1 MERTWQGFYLDGRSA
16 ARHPVTIQIMRNGL
30 HVTTSLNKKF
40 AWSYPTIRQ
49 TQGSYKGEQIRLE
62 TGTELPEALIV
73 QDHNFL
79 VALKKAAPDLTTHFH
94 DPRKRSHRV
103 KLTVYAAL
111 GTIVLTVC
119 LYMWGIPGFAGFVT
133 PFVPVSWEDRLGKL
147 VVERLAPVEQ
157 RCTDPKIIEP
167 LNQLVTQLA
176 DAAPDNPYKIKLFV
190 VKHPLVNAFAAP
202 GGYVVVF
209 SGLLELTDRPEQLA
223 GVLAHEFQHVYKRHT
238 TRAIIQH
245 TSSSVL
251 LAAVAGDF
259 SGAMTYGIE
268 AARTMGMMRYSRNHE
283 QEADR
288 EGLQLLVDAGMD
300 PQGMVEF
307 FSLLQKKYP
316 DLPNMMK
323 YISSHPN
330 TQTRID
336 DLEQMIQPL
345 SPSPSPLL
353 PEVDWKEVRK
363 VCKMQ
368 RRESS
373 APKSDRP

>member
-16 ARHPVTIQIMRNGL
+16 ARQPVTIMIRPNGL
-30 HVTTSLNKKF
+30 HITTSLDKQF
-40 AWSYPTIRQ
+40 AWSYPNIRQ
-49 TQGSYKGEQIRLE
+49 TQGNYKGEQIRLE
-62 TGTELPEALIV
+62 TGRDIPEALIV

-79 VALKKAAPDLTTHFH
+79 VALRKAAPELTNHFH
-94 DPRKRSHRV
+94 DPRQRSRRV
-103 KLTVYAAL
+103 RLTVYAAF

-119 LYMWGIPGFAGFVT
+119 LYLWGIPGFASMVT
-133 PFVPVSWEDRLGKL
+133 PLVPVTWEEHLGKL
-147 VVERLAPVEQ
+147 VAEQLAPIDEQ
-157 RCTDPKIIEP
+157 CTDPKVIKP

-176 DAAPDNPYKIKLFV
+176 DAAPNNPYNIKLSV

-223 GVLAHEFQHVYKRHT
+223 GVLAHELQHVYKRHT
-238 TRAIIQH
+238 TRAIVQH
-245 TSSSVL
+245 ASSSVL

-283 QEADR
+283 QEADQ
-288 EGLQLLVDAGMD
+288 EGLQLLMQAGID

-307 FSLLQKKYP
+307 FTLLQKKYP
-316 DLPNMMK
+316 DLPKLMK

-336 DLEQMIQPL
+336 TLQHLIPSS
-345 SPSPSPLL
+345 SPPPSPLF
-353 PEVDWKEVRK
+353 PELNWKETRQL
-363 VCKMQ
+363 C
-368 RRESS
+368 
-373 APKSDRP
+373 APKETDLLGPAKDTP